1 MRNKVNER
9 VYKTNFGWTVK
20 GLPYLFKF
28 KFQAKRLAKTMYK

>member
-1 MRNKVNER
+1 MRNKVYR
-9 VYKTNFGWTVK
+9 TNFGWTVK